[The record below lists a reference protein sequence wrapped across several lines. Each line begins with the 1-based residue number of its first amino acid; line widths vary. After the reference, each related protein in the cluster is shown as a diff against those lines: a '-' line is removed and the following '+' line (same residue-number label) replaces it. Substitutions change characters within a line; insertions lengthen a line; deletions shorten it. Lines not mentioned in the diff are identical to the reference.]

1 MFCTSCGAELP
12 EGARFCSKCGAKVT
26 PPVRAGADG
35 GTEDGAEREA
45 LSDAGRNPD
54 IDAPIPADVAGSAA
68 SSRPDIADDGEGPAV
83 DDGTVPGK
91 SSDEEA
97 EAGVEPVGP
106 IDETPDAAKPFAK
119 KAAATRKRR
128 GFAATM
134 IQFRRTT
141 LRAVPTFVLAIIAF
155 LAAAATAYAL
165 FRVAT
170 DIIIPA
176 IEQAQQVE
184 EKGEA
189 NEAEGSG
196 ESGAEASDNEAKED
210 AEKKEEVSFTADSKP
225 DNFMQIGKL
234 ISMDPKEIPG
244 YLESQGLQME
254 EIGDLT
260 SAYAKSLPAAPDN
273 GGVHWKASRDVLRQI
288 VPEDLQGGGSGN
300 NVVIGADEFD
310 IAMGSNLPLSP
321 FNYSEEEQ
329 YSTIELLN
337 SGEKPID
344 LGITNLPLKL
354 LDKDEIDSFA
364 SAAGFDGPVAVYTVT
379 TSSTGGDGVPTTY
392 RYAVGFFKSSGTEM
406 AWLLE
411 QSQAEGSDDV
421 ESTFSCHSV
430 AHMKSF
436 VKSDML
442 YTDSEYD
449 SATELQR
456 AYMIAQSVAEE
467 SSGATNQDGSR
478 INLRTKEPQAAEYE
492 NSTNIWMTMDDYYQS
507 TGDTGVSVP
516 QADQFTA
523 DSYLDATKL

>member
-35 GTEDGAEREA
+35 GTEDGAERRA
-45 LSDAGRNPD
+45 LSDTGRNPD

-119 KAAATRKRR
+119 KAAATHKRR

-184 EKGEA
+184 EKEEA

-196 ESGAEASDNEAKED
+196 ESGAEASDNESKED

-225 DNFMQIGKL
+225 DNFLQIGKL

-260 SAYAKSLPAAPDN
+260 SAYAKSLPAAPEN

-288 VPEDLQGGGSGN
+288 IPEDLQGGGSGD
-300 NVVIGADEFD
+300 NVIIGADEFD
-310 IAMGSNLPLSP
+310 IAMGSSLPLSP
-321 FNYSEEEQ
+321 FNHSEAEQ
-329 YSTIELLN
+329 YSTVEMLN
-337 SGEKPID
+337 GGERPID
-344 LGITNLPLKL
+344 LGITNLPLKF
-354 LDKDEIDSFA
+354 LDDAGVESFA
-364 SAAGFDGPVAVYTVT
+364 NAFGFDKPVAVYTVT
-379 TSSTGGDGVPTTY
+379 TTNTWDHVPVTS
-392 RYAVGFFKSSGTEM
+392 RFSVGFFKSSGTEM
-406 AWLLE
+406 MWLLE
-411 QSQAEGSDDV
+411 QSQTEGSEDV
-421 ESTFSCHSV
+421 SSTFSCHSADRV
-430 AHMKSF
+430 RSF
-436 VKSDML
+436 VDSVML
-442 YTDSEYD
+442 YTDEEID
-449 SATELQR
+449 VATEKQR
-456 AYMIAQSVAEE
+456 AYMIAQSIAEE
-467 SSGATNQDGSR
+467 NTLATNQDGSR
-478 INLRTKEPQAAEYE
+478 INLRIKEPQASKYE

>member
-35 GTEDGAEREA
+35 GTGDGAERET
-45 LSDAGRNPD
+45 LSDTGRNPD
-54 IDAPIPADVAGSAA
+54 IGAPIPADVAGSAA

-91 SSDEEA
+91 RPDEEA
-97 EAGVEPVGP
+97 EAGAEPVGP

-210 AEKKEEVSFTADSKP
+210 AEEKKASYSVRSVEENVTVTANYDPSYSQETIWRYPQFSSTKMNDKLDTLNENIKKEF
-225 DNFMQIGKL
+225 DNYKNMSHDEGGL
-234 ISMDPKEIPG
+234 YSEETG
-244 YLESQGLQME
+244 EYLESSISYEADCTYLKDNIACIHKSIYTTRGGPHGDTIISADFYDLDTGNKI
-254 EIGDLT
+254 EIAQALDLDFEQLKT
-260 SAYAKSLPAAPDN
+260 EARNAMNSYLASNPDDTYDPAERQQTEDQIIADP
-273 GGVHWKASRDVLRQI
+273 SRYYVTDHGI
-288 VPEDLQGGGSGN
+288 
-300 NVVIGADEFD
+300 VVIVQSYE
-310 IAMGSNLPLSP
+310 
-321 FNYSEEEQ
+321 
-329 YSTIELLN
+329 
-337 SGEKPID
+337 
-344 LGITNLPLKL
+344 LGIYALGHPEIVVRSFDDAWQNRVGTALSYEEVENL
-354 LDKDEIDSFA
+354 
-364 SAAGFDGPVAVYTVT
+364 
-379 TSSTGGDGVPTTY
+379 
-392 RYAVGFFKSSGTEM
+392 
-406 AWLLE
+406 
-411 QSQAEGSDDV
+411 
-421 ESTFSCHSV
+421 
-430 AHMKSF
+430 
-436 VKSDML
+436 
-442 YTDSEYD
+442 
-449 SATELQR
+449 
-456 AYMIAQSVAEE
+456 
-467 SSGATNQDGSR
+467 
-478 INLRTKEPQAAEYE
+478 
-492 NSTNIWMTMDDYYQS
+492 
-507 TGDTGVSVP
+507 
-516 QADQFTA
+516 
-523 DSYLDATKL
+523 